1 PTIRQSFSAPA
12 NALFLINNTHVDGTN
27 EFIFLDSQF
36 ERIDYKKT
44 NDNKFDPRVRP
55 WFINAEMDG
64 EIRLTEPYFFYFLKT
79 NGVTLSR
86 RSVNGQYV
94 VGADFT
100 LATLSNQLEQLA
112 YSDRT
117 RLALLDKE

>member
-1 PTIRQSFSAPA
+1 
-12 NALFLINNTHVDGTN
+12 
-27 EFIFLDSQF
+27 
-36 ERIDYKKT
+36 
-44 NDNKFDPRVRP
+44 
-55 WFINAEMDG
+55 M
-64 EIRLTEPYFFYFLKT
+64 
-79 NGVTLSR
+79 TLSR

-117 RLALLDKE
+117 RLALLDKEGRLLAQHQVGLDIQADVSEQQQALKTSIFASLTRKGWLPDHPI